1 MNKRKYHGYWIED
14 GYPCLVW
21 KVGSDRKTAV
31 RCHPPHAESLIDSG
45 AISGKISGK
54 MSPQVVDK
62 RLNKS

>member
-31 RCHPPHAESLIDSG
+31 RCHPPHAEVLIDSG
-45 AISGKISGK
+45 AIFGATSSTSGGQK
-54 MSPQVVDK
+54 VE
-62 RLNKS
+62 